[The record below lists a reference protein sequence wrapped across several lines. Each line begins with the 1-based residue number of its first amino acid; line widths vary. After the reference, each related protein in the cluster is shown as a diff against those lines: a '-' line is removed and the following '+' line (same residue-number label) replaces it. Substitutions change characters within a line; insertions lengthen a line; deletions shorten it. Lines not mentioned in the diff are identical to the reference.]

1 MSVLQDLEVNIEK
14 NTVNGDLVTIQGEDV
29 EGNVQA
35 ILWDIVVCATD
46 YMDSDNDGLTMS
58 IKTVWDCVDVET
70 LVEFVGCLKTKL
82 SESENAILDDILQ
95 RTNGYDTLYRFD
107 MYLATFDTATGGIL
121 PIESSKFRQQVS
133 YTMKCNG
140 SELSFDDVYY
150 PFTTNKFLSSISKTF
165 DAFLGLSA
173 VYEDT
178 GRIKV
183 TWQGALFGL

>member
-133 YTMKCNG
+133 YMMKCNG